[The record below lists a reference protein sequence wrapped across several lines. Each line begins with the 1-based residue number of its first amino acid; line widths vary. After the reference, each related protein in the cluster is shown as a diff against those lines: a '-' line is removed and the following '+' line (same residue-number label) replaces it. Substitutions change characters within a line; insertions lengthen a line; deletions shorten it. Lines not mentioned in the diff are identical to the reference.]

1 MSEITTDLIDTV
13 NKIIVDY
20 FIVIITFFIIC
31 ILAIPAF
38 FLNIVGEKINIEKKS
53 INTSFNILIMLIIIC
68 TYLFLFFKISNLI
81 PKVYKSCNKHDPGN
95 SETSSK
101 TFFKTIFPFLI
112 IFCFGILIIIKTP
125 SWVHPFS
132 NTIGIFMIRLIYQGK
147 FNDFI
152 DNLNKSKPSQPSELS
167 VNGPQDPM
175 NPNANQQP
183 NPNPIEETPNKSKNK
198 ENKNKILKLFSELN
212 LDDITS
218 EYDNIDMQILNKYI
232 DDNYEDTKMNITD
245 EKIFKQLLNYL
256 IMKKVISLNV
266 WSILLGIVTI
276 LISINRTL
284 DGICNNITLNQDEFE
299 QYLEKSLN

>member
-20 FIVIITFFIIC
+20 FIAIIAFFILC
-31 ILAIPAF
+31 ILAIPAV
-38 FLNIVGEKINIEKKS
+38 FLNTYITGITQIF
-53 INTSFNILIMLIIIC
+53 INTSFNVLIMLIIIC
-68 TYLFLFFKISNLI
+68 TYLFVFFKISNLI
-81 PKVYKSCNKHDPGN
+81 PKVYKSCNKADTGN

-101 TFFKTIFPFLI
+101 AFFKTIFPFLI

-125 SWVHPFS
+125 TWVHPFS
-132 NTIGIFMIRLIYQGK
+132 NTIGVFIIKLIYQGQ

-152 DNLNKSKPSQPSELS
+152 DNLNQSKPSQPSEFD
-167 VNGPQDPM
+167 PQDTI
-175 NPNANQQP
+175 NPNAYQQP
-183 NPNPIEETPNKSKNK
+183 NINPIEEPPNKSNNK

-218 EYDNIDMQILNKYI
+218 NCEEINMDEVTKYI
-232 DDNYEDTKMNITD
+232 EDNYEDITIHISDD
-245 EKIFKQLLNYL
+245 EILKRLLYYL
-256 IMKKVISLNV
+256 ITKKVISLNV